1 MKVKVTA
8 ELTIGYGGAYH
19 APGSEFEIEAKDL
32 PQIGALVAVIDAQD
46 PARGEYP
53 PQEQDAAQGSQVG
66 DETDGAELTYIP
78 ELTIAQLKATLDD
91 LGIEYPKRAK
101 RDELIALLPE

>member
-1 MKVKVTA
+1 MKVRVTA
-8 ELTIGYGGAYH
+8 DLTIGYGGAYH

-53 PQEQDAAQGSQVG
+53 PQDQDAAQGHPESEAG
-66 DETDGAELTYIP
+66 TADEPSIP
-78 ELTIAQLKATLDD
+78 EITVAQLKETLDD

-101 RDELIALLPE
+101 RAELLAMLPE

>member
-1 MKVKVTA
+1 MKVKVIA

-46 PARGEYP
+46 PETEEPGQGA
-53 PQEQDAAQGSQVG
+53 QDAAERQED

-78 ELTIAQLKATLDD
+78 ELTVAQLKETLDD

>member
-46 PARGEYP
+46 L
-53 PQEQDAAQGSQVG
+53 DAAQGHPEG
-66 DETDGAELTYIP
+66 EPDGAELTYIP

>member
-8 ELTIGYGGAYH
+8 ELTIGYGGTYH
-19 APGSEFEIEAKDL
+19 APGSVFEIEAKDL
-32 PQIGALVAVIDAQD
+32 PQIGALVAIIDAQD
-46 PARGEYP
+46 
-53 PQEQDAAQGSQVG
+53 QDATQGHPEG
-66 DETDGAELTYIP
+66 EPDGAELTYIP

>member
-1 MKVKVTA
+1 MRVKVTA

-53 PQEQDAAQGSQVG
+53 PQDQDAAQGHQESEDG
-66 DETDGAELTYIP
+66 TADEPSIP
-78 ELTIAQLKATLDD
+78 ELTVAQLKETIYD
-91 LGIEYPKRAK
+91 LGIDYPKRAK
-101 RDELIALLPE
+101 RDELIALLPD

>member
-32 PQIGALVAVIDAQD
+32 PQIGALVAVIDEQD

-53 PQEQDAAQGSQVG
+53 PQDQDAAQDQGAAQ
-66 DETDGAELTYIP
+66 DGAELTYIP

>member
-1 MKVKVTA
+1 MKVRVTA
-8 ELTIGYGGAYH
+8 DLTIGFGGAYH

-46 PARGEYP
+46 PPEGKYP
-53 PQEQDAAQGSQVG
+53 VEDQDAAQSHAGA
-66 DETDGAELTYIP
+66 ETDDSAPASIP
-78 ELTIAQLKATLDD
+78 ELTVAQLKATLDE

-101 RDELIALLPE
+101 RDELIALLPD

>member
-53 PQEQDAAQGSQVG
+53 PQDQDAAQGHPEG
-66 DETDGAELTYIP
+66 EEGTADEPSIP
-78 ELTIAQLKATLDD
+78 ELTVAQLKETLDD
-91 LGIEYPKRAK
+91 LGIEYPRRAK

>member
-46 PARGEYP
+46 PAGGEYP
-53 PQEQDAAQGSQVG
+53 PQDQDAAQGSQESEAG
-66 DETDGAELTYIP
+66 TADEPSIP
-78 ELTIAQLKATLDD
+78 ELTVAQLKATLDG

>member
-53 PQEQDAAQGSQVG
+53 PQGHPEG
-66 DETDGAELTYIP
+66 EPDGAELTYIP
-78 ELTIAQLKATLDD
+78 KLTVAQLKATLDD

>member
-8 ELTIGYGGAYH
+8 ELTIGYGGTYH

-53 PQEQDAAQGSQVG
+53 PQDQDATQGHPEG
-66 DETDGAELTYIP
+66 EPDGAELTYIP